1 MSLSFET
8 MNSLCLA
15 GGYAAIAFAAMGS
28 SLGAGVAGM
37 AAIGAWKKCYA
48 QNKPAPFLLLAYA
61 GAPLSQTIYG
71 LIMMIFIKN
80 QIDAGI
86 PGSAVGKFAPEAIAK
101 AQYALECWPLFL
113 LMGIIGGIAMGC
125 SAIYQGKSAAAGCV
139 AYGETGKGFAN
150 NLMILGIV
158 ETVAIFALVFCL
170 LAMPSGTKSMVQ
182 AANAGELNQPTLN
195 VKIQK

>member
-1 MSLSFET
+1 MLYET

-15 GGYAAIAFAAMGS
+15 GGYAAIAFAAVGS
-28 SLGAGVAGM
+28 SAGAGVAGM

-80 QIDAGI
+80 QINAGI
-86 PGSAVGKFAPEAIAK
+86 PGVSSNFAPEAIAK

-113 LMGIIGGIAMGC
+113 LMGIIGGIAMGV
-125 SAIYQGKSAAAGCV
+125 SALYQGKASASACV

-150 NLMILGIV
+150 NLMILGII

-170 LAMPSGTKSMVQ
+170 LAMPSGTKDMVG
-182 AANAGELNQPTLN
+182 AAKAGGSDQPTIQ

>member
-1 MSLSFET
+1 MIEAMKLSYET

-15 GGYAAIAFAAMGS
+15 GGYSAIALSAIGS
-28 SLGAGVAGM
+28 SIGAGIGGM

-80 QIDAGI
+80 QINAAI
-86 PGSAVGKFAPEAIAK
+86 PGVTGVTPAAVAT

-113 LMGIIGGIAMGC
+113 FMGIVGGIAMGV
-125 SAIYQGKSAAAGCV
+125 SAIYQGKTAAAGCV
-139 AYGETGKGFAN
+139 SFGETGKGFAN

-170 LAMPSGTKSMVQ
+170 LAMPSGTRSLVGAAETPVKAQVQ
-182 AANAGELNQPTLN
+182 G
-195 VKIQK
+195 K

>member
-1 MSLSFET
+1 MLYET

-15 GGYAAIAFAAMGS
+15 GGYAAIALAAVGS

-80 QIDAGI
+80 QINAGV
-86 PGSAVGKFAPEAIAK
+86 PDTAGNFTAEAIAN
-101 AQYALECWPLFL
+101 AQYTLECWPLFL
-113 LMGIIGGIAMGC
+113 LMGIIGGIAMGV
-125 SAIYQGKSAAAGCV
+125 SAIYQGKAAAAGCV
-139 AYGETGKGFAN
+139 AFGETGKGFAN

-170 LAMPSGTKSMVQ
+170 LAMPTGTRPMVK
-182 AANAGELNQPTLN
+182 AARVGGQPAQTLE